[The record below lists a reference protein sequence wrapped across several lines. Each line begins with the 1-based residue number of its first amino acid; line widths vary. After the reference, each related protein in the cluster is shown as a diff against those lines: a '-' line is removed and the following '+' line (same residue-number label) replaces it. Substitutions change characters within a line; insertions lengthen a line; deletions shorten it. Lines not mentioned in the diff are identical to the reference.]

1 MTTRRTALVTGVSR
15 RQGTGFATARRLL
28 AHGSRV
34 FAHSWS
40 AYDATEPWGADPAGV
55 GGVVG
60 ALEAA
65 VADVQADA
73 QAAPRRAPGGVSE
86 AVPGGHLRAARNRLA
101 HAEVDLA
108 DPDAPRR
115 LLRMATDRFGPVDA
129 LIANH
134 ARSSSYPLA
143 GVTAAELDAAGR

>member
-1 MTTRRTALVTGVSR
+1 MHWKLLWQMR
-15 RQGTGFATARRLL
+15 RQMCRQMPRLL
-28 AHGSRV
+28 RDV
-34 FAHSWS
+34 L
-40 AYDATEPWGADPAGV
+40 P
-55 GGVVG
+55 
-60 ALEAA
+60 EAF
-65 VADVQADA
+65 
-73 QAAPRRAPGGVSE
+73 SE
-86 AVPGGHLRAARNRLA
+86 AVPGGHLRAARDRLA

-129 LIANH
+129 LVANH